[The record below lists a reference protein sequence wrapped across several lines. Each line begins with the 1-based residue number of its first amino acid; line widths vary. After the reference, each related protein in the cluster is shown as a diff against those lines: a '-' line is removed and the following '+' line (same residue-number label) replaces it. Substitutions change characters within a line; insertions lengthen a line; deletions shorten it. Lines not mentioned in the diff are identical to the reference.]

1 MLTGTPD
8 ERRVR
13 RADVEQ
19 DKSFPGEHL
28 FLLHRTIPPHP
39 LIAGPNNLPFESARE
54 TAQHKEGHQRER
66 ERGRK

>member
-1 MLTGTPD
+1 MERQTDKSPLCRRVLHMLTGTSD

-28 FLLHRTIPPHP
+28 FLLHCTIP
-39 LIAGPNNLPFESARE
+39 LIAGPNNLPFE
-54 TAQHKEGHQRER
+54 TAAAE
-66 ERGRK
+66 